1 MTAPQQ
7 GINKCLEV
15 NFRPNDKHR
24 ALLSS
29 LLLPTARA
37 RLQHLS
43 LNPRKQLDPAVQ
55 QVCHFCQQPRSMPR
69 HSFCEG
75 SARGKGKWRARES
88 LLPIL
93 RATLLPLICPR
104 KPCTLFPHCRSPCWA
119 APGSGGPGSPGD
131 TAGTAGAP
139 SPPPQPP
146 PTARAPKLTSAVA
159 ERPPARDKS
168 TTSRHITGHAAA
180 RRCRREDTGRGCPR
194 ASAAG
199 SLAPS
204 PHPLWPASRRPHRP
218 PRAAAPL
225 PEALT
230 AGNALGRGRRPPAL
244 LRPPPRTSA
253 AAPWR
258 CTPAPPE
265 AAASQVRRSGAGR
278 GRGTCAAFRRVP
290 MRTTGCSA
298 MVPGWGGPAPLPP
311 ARRTPG

>member
-1 MTAPQQ
+1 MGAAHGERENEEQ
-7 GINKCLEV
+7 GKACSPSSGPRFCLSSAHTTPVRCSPIAEA
-15 NFRPNDKHR
+15 RAGLHR
-24 ALLSS
+24 AQAAPAPPVTRRGQRERH
-29 LLLPTARA
+29 LLLR
-37 RLQHLS
+37 S
-43 LNPRKQLDPAVQ
+43 L
-55 QVCHFCQQPRSMPR
+55 
-69 HSFCEG
+69 
-75 SARGKGKWRARES
+75 
-88 LLPIL
+88 
-93 RATLLPLICPR
+93 
-104 KPCTLFPHCRSPCWA
+104 
-119 APGSGGPGSPGD
+119 
-131 TAGTAGAP
+131 
-139 SPPPQPP
+139 P

-230 AGNALGRGRRPPAL
+230 AGNALGRGRHPPAL

-290 MRTTGCSA
+290 TRTTSCSA